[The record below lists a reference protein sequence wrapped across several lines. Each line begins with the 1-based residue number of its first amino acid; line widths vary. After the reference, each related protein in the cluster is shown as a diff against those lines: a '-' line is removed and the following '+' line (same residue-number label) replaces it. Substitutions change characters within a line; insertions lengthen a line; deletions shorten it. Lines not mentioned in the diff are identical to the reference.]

1 MYCCFNRDPHPLW
14 IQLKDTDP
22 EFSAAEYIW
31 IGTVTRPKEID
42 AEAIGLA
49 AMAGICKVSG
59 RPSKNRKLGVGR
71 WGGGGLGRQRRILIP
86 PPPHP
91 PTAHPK
97 TMPLND
103 YRAKRD
109 LDKTPEPA
117 GAELADKGGRTFVI
131 QKHWATR
138 MHYDLRIE
146 HEGVLLSWAVP
157 KGPSANPADKHVAIM
172 TEDHPLEYADF
183 EGIIPEG
190 NYGAGAMIV
199 WDRGTFVAL
208 HDIAEGL
215 EKGKLLFEFNGYK
228 LRGTWTLVKIKKAEK
243 EWLLIKERDG
253 NVSTEPNF
261 FSEAS
266 ILSGL
271 TVEQLKHHETP
282 AARIIEELQTKNV
295 VRRRVRAHDVSV
307 MLAESREKP
316 FSREG
321 WVFEMKYDGYRLIAG
336 REDNDVVLLSRNK
349 RALTTTFPEIERA
362 MRALPYDRIVLDGEV
377 VITDASGRPNF
388 QKLQKRGML
397 RRSIDIRKAVSES
410 PATLIVFDIL
420 AFDEFDVRTLPLV
433 DRKRLLKEIIPQ
445 KGVLQYADHIPD
457 RGEDFF
463 RAADQLGVE
472 GMVGKKADSKYRAGR
487 SADWIKVRASKHED
501 FVVVGFTD
509 PGGSRTG
516 FGALH
521 LANFANGKLTYAGSV
536 GTGFTAKMIDK
547 THAMLLPLAV
557 KKAPCVGAPK
567 GKGHTWIEPQ
577 FVCEVKYL
585 EWTEEGLL
593 RHPVFMHFREDKE
606 PHECVRA
613 TVSHEELDD
622 EPGDA
627 EVSVAPE
634 PRTVAFSNLD
644 KVFWPEDGYT
654 KKDLIEYYRAVS
666 PWLLPYLKDR
676 PVVLTRYPDGIHGK
690 SFYQKDAPDFA
701 PDWLRLESV
710 WSEDSQRDLKYF
722 ICDDEASL
730 MYVANSASIPLH
742 IWASR
747 VSALGKPDWCIIDLD
762 PKQAPFSD
770 VVKVARVTRALC
782 DDIKLPAFIKTSG
795 SSGLHILI
803 PMGQQVTHDQSR
815 MFGELL
821 ARAIVKETP
830 DIATVERMPNK
841 REGKVYVD
849 YLQNGNGKLL
859 VAPYSVRP
867 LPGAPVSAPLDWDEV
882 DDTLQIKSFTI
893 RTMPGRLEKM
903 KKDPIAE
910 VLTLKPNLIPA
921 LEKLAKR

>member
-1 MYCCFNRDPHPLW
+1 M
-14 IQLKDTDP
+14 
-22 EFSAAEYIW
+22 
-31 IGTVTRPKEID
+31 
-42 AEAIGLA
+42 
-49 AMAGICKVSG
+49 
-59 RPSKNRKLGVGR
+59 
-71 WGGGGLGRQRRILIP
+71 
-86 PPPHP
+86 
-91 PTAHPK
+91 
-97 TMPLND
+97 LNE

-109 LDKTPEPA
+109 LNRTPEPPGGETPPA
-117 GAELADKGGRTFVI
+117 GGRSFVI

-157 KGPSANPADKHVAIM
+157 KGPSANPADKHVAIQ

-199 WDRGTFVAL
+199 WDRGTFVPL

-215 EKGKLLFEFNGYK
+215 KTGKLLFEFNGYK
-228 LRGTWTLVKIKKAEK
+228 MRGVWTLVKIKKAEK
-243 EWLLIKERDG
+243 EWLMIKERDAF
-253 NVSTEPNF
+253 VSTDPNF

-271 TVEQLKHHETP
+271 TVEQLKHRESP
-282 AARIIEELQTKNV
+282 ADAIIAELNAKGV
-295 VRRRVRAHDVSV
+295 VRRRIRAHDVSV

-316 FSREG
+316 FSRAG

-349 RALTTTFPEIERA
+349 RSLTSTFPEIERA
-362 MRALPYDRIVLDGEV
+362 LKALPYQRLVLDGEV
-377 VITDASGRPNF
+377 IIADAGGRPNF

-397 RRSIDIRKAVSES
+397 RRSIDIRKAVGEL
-410 PATLIVFDIL
+410 PATMIVFDLL
-420 AFDEFDVRTLPLV
+420 AFDDYDVRTLPLV
-433 DRKRLLKEIIPQ
+433 DRKRLLKLIIPQ
-445 KGVLQYADHIPD
+445 QGVLQFADHIPD
-457 RGEDFF
+457 RGDDFF
-463 RAADQLGVE
+463 RAAEQLGVE
-472 GMVGKKADSKYRAGR
+472 GMVGKKANSKYRAGR
-487 SADWIKVRASKHED
+487 SADWIKVRASKSDD
-501 FVVVGFTD
+501 FVVVGFTA

-521 LANFANGKLTYAGSV
+521 LANYANGELTYAGSV

-547 THAMLLPLAV
+547 THEVLLPMKV
-557 KKAPCVGAPK
+557 KKPPCVHAPG
-567 GKGHTWIEPQ
+567 GKGHTWIEPKL
-577 FVCEVKYL
+577 VVEVRYL

-593 RHPVFMHFREDKE
+593 RHPSFLRFRDDKE
-606 PHECVRA
+606 PHECIRPDSGRDVL
-613 TVSHEELDD
+613 EE
-622 EPGDA
+622 EPDGAD
-627 EVSVAPE
+627 VDVAQE
-634 PRTVAFSNLD
+634 ERVVAFSNLD

-666 PWLLPYLKDR
+666 AWLLPYLKDR
-676 PVVLTRYPDGIHGK
+676 PVVLTRFPDGIHGK

-701 PDWLRLESV
+701 PEWLRLESV
-710 WSEDSQRDLKYF
+710 WSEDTQRDLKYF

-730 MYVANSASIPLH
+730 LYVANSASIPLH

-747 VSALGKPDWCIIDLD
+747 VASLQKPDWCILDLD
-762 PKQAPFSD
+762 PKQAPFAD
-770 VVKVARVTRALC
+770 VVKVAHAARALC

-795 SSGLHILI
+795 SSGLHVLI
-803 PMGQQVTHDQSR
+803 PMGRQVTHDQSR

-867 LPGAPVSAPLDWDEV
+867 LPGAPVSAPLLWEEV
-882 DDTLQIKSFTI
+882 DESLNIRAFTI
-893 RTMPGRLEKM
+893 RTMLERLERM
-903 KKDPIAE
+903 PNDPLRD
-910 VLTLKPNLIPA
+910 VLSLSPDLVSA
-921 LEKLAKR
+921 LGKLQKRY